1 VDFAAAGLLD
11 DLEGEERSARRKLLE
26 RLARDGVGLDE
37 LQEAVA
43 EDRLPLLPL
52 ERVLGGRHTAR
63 EVAERAGSSVE
74 VLLRNRRALGLPE
87 AGPDDPV
94 FSDDDVEA
102 AQALKLL
109 LDSGLPEDAMLEAT
123 RVLGEGMARF
133 AATSA
138 ALFSTTFLQPGDT
151 ELDVALRYEA
161 MAKQLTPATT
171 PLLVA
176 ALSAHLRESTRQGML
191 SRAQREAGSP
201 QRTQQIVVC
210 FADLVGFTTLGSQ
223 IDPQELGSVA
233 GRFAELAAD
242 VASEPVRL
250 VKTIGDAAM
259 FVSPQPTPMV
269 ASALSLVESVEQA
282 DLPALRAGVASG
294 PALQR
299 AGDWYGNGVNLASR
313 VTGAARPGSV
323 LCTEDVRDAAADD
336 FAWSFAG
343 RQRLKGLREPVPLY
357 RSRRLGPD
365 TDQDR
370 GATEGN
376 RADRRPKH
384 SDASSPK
391 ADRRRKRASSSQ
403 GS

>member
-1 VDFAAAGLLD
+1 V
-11 DLEGEERSARRKLLE
+11 S
-26 RLARDGVGLDE
+26 
-37 LQEAVA
+37 
-43 EDRLPLLPL
+43 
-52 ERVLGGRHTAR
+52 
-63 EVAERAGSSVE
+63 
-74 VLLRNRRALGLPE
+74 
-87 AGPDDPV
+87 
-94 FSDDDVEA
+94 
-102 AQALKLL
+102 
-109 LDSGLPEDAMLEAT
+109 
-123 RVLGEGMARF
+123 
-133 AATSA
+133 
-138 ALFSTTFLQPGDT
+138 
-151 ELDVALRYEA
+151 
-161 MAKQLTPATT
+161 
-171 PLLVA
+171 
-176 ALSAHLRESTRQGML
+176 
-191 SRAQREAGSP
+191 AQREAGSA

-357 RSRRLGPD
+357 RARRLGPD

-370 GATEGN
+370 GATEAN
-376 RADRRPKH
+376 RADMRPKR

-391 ADRRRKRASSSQ
+391 ADRRRKRASSSR